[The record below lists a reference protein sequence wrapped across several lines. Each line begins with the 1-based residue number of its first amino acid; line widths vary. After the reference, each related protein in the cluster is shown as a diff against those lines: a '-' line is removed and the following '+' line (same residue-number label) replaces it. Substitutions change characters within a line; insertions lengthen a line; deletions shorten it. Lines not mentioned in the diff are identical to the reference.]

1 MSNKFGFSVWPW
13 MRQEGVIRR
22 LTKDQAKQEY
32 AGKVL
37 VFDVANTTFGRP
49 TESGPRRPHERA
61 SIEESILDLGLMWVA
76 YLNLGAKVVCILDPK
91 MADAGA
97 FKRWGDSP
105 PCVRLVIKMR

>member
-22 LTKDQAKQEY
+22 LTKDQAIQEY

-37 VFDVANTTFGRP
+37 VFDVANNTFGRP
-49 TESGPRRPHERA
+49 TESGPLRPHERA
-61 SIEESILDLGLMWVA
+61 SIEDSILDLGLMWVA

-97 FKRWGDSP
+97 FRWRRRP
-105 PCVRLVIKMR
+105 AAVLYRAPR